1 MTSMLTITPGT
12 GNQILNCLD
21 LRLAELDGNSQTIT
35 QAVLMNR
42 ASDNRIWIGDINSLT
57 GMGLNAD
64 STGISDFGCF
74 NNDITV
80 GRITSTGNTA
90 FHAAGASDTYNFQGN
105 VVRTGQ
111 IIACQNGIILG
122 DSTNDGCRYNTFI
135 CSPIEHQSSGYGI
148 YDRSGGNLWFVN
160 NLNNNLHGIGC
171 PAGMTVAST
180 FIVNTVDSI
189 DAAVKSQHFVLNN
202 GLMIGIGGV
211 PSVGGTGDMTAE
223 AIGST
228 VSAGASGK
236 YADAGHRHAMPAAGA
251 AGDIGAET
259 SGTAAAAG
267 TSGKIADAGHVHPMP
282 TLLANPMSA
291 AADLIVGD
299 TGGAAIRLGK
309 GSDGQVLT
317 VDPTT
322 HLLVWATPSS
332 GFADPTTTK
341 GDIIVHGAS
350 ATTKLGVGTDGK
362 VLTANSGATN
372 GVDWETPTTG
382 GLSDEG
388 IITYLDGTVAAAP
401 GTPGSGKLRIYAKTG
416 KVLAVKDDTGAET
429 TFGSGVSLGSDT
441 PLVESGSGS
450 AGSAATASHEDHVH
464 PAGGGGSVPAVQSAE
479 GLITAYNL
487 FR

>member
-1 MTSMLTITPGT
+1 
-12 GNQILNCLD
+12 
-21 LRLAELDGNSQTIT
+21 
-35 QAVLMNR
+35 
-42 ASDNRIWIGDINSLT
+42 
-57 GMGLNAD
+57 
-64 STGISDFGCF
+64 
-74 NNDITV
+74 
-80 GRITSTGNTA
+80 
-90 FHAAGASDTYNFQGN
+90 
-105 VVRTGQ
+105 
-111 IIACQNGIILG
+111 
-122 DSTNDGCRYNTFI
+122 
-135 CSPIEHQSSGYGI
+135 
-148 YDRSGGNLWFVN
+148 
-160 NLNNNLHGIGC
+160 
-171 PAGMTVAST
+171 VAST